1 MNDYKPRVA
10 DSRLTDLLDAMGAVL
25 IEGPKYCGKTTL
37 AEQHSG
43 SILYMAD
50 PEIREQ
56 NITMAQTNISRLL
69 QGTAPRLIDEWQIA
83 PQLWDAV
90 RNEVDK
96 RKDDGQFILTG
107 SAVPLSYRYGQDS
120 VAETTD
126 DESLGIHGVHR

>member
-56 NITMAQTNISRLL
+56 NITMAQS
-69 QGTAPRLIDEWQIA
+69 GTRSEMKWIKE
-83 PQLWDAV
+83 
-90 RNEVDK
+90 K
-96 RKDDGQFILTG
+96 
-107 SAVPLSYRYGQDS
+107 
-120 VAETTD
+120 TTD
-126 DESLGIHGVHR
+126 NLY